1 MRSRFAHALADVA
14 PARGPP
20 AGTRGFACPAQGCLE
35 RLAAMVQLQRAAKGL
50 GTKAG
55 SKSERP
61 AAPESGG
68 AWSAALAEYTTALRV
83 EAGLARSTLSAYT
96 SDLSLARDWMVA
108 RGLAAPQD
116 VATEDVVAWLAA
128 RRASGCAETTLARN
142 LTALRTFFAHLAAEG
157 DLERDPCAL
166 IRAPVLAK
174 YLPRVLD
181 SEQVTQLLNA
191 PSGGTW
197 SDLRD
202 RALLETLY
210 ATGARISEVVGLMTD
225 ALEPGLRVLRLSGK
239 GSKSRLVPCG
249 EPARKALAEW
259 IEGPRAKLVLAR
271 ARREVFLT
279 RRGLALDR
287 TNAWRRV
294 KLAALRAGISAR
306 VTPHGL
312 RHSFASHMLEGGAD
326 LRSVQEMLG
335 HASLATTQIYTHL
348 DREHLLA
355 LHRLNHPRG

>member
-1 MRSRFAHALADVA
+1 M
-14 PARGPP
+14 
-20 AGTRGFACPAQGCLE
+20 AQLS
-35 RLAAMVQLQRAAKGL
+35 RAAKGQA
-50 GTKAG
+50 TPAHEP
-55 SKSERP
+55 SPRP
-61 AAPESGG
+61 ARIAGLGP
-68 AWSAALAEYTTALRV
+68 WSTALAEYTTALRV
-83 EAGLARSTLSAYT
+83 EAGLARSTLAAYT
-96 SDLSLARDWMVA
+96 SDLSLAIDWLVE
-108 RGLAAPQD
+108 RGLGAPQR

-128 RRASGCAETTLARN
+128 RRAAGCAESTLARN

-157 DLERDPCAL
+157 DLARDPCAL

-181 SEQVTQLLNA
+181 SQQVERLLQAPKEQ
-191 PSGGTW
+191 TW
-197 SDLRD
+197 SDVRD

-210 ATGARISEVVGLMTD
+210 ATGARISEVVGLLTD
-225 ALEPGLRVLRLSGK
+225 ALEPSLRVLRLTGK
-239 GSKSRLVPCG
+239 GGKSRLVPCG
-249 EPARKALAEW
+249 EPGRKALAAW
-259 IEGPRAKLVLAR
+259 IEGPRAALAGAR
-271 ARREVFLT
+271 DRREVFLT
-279 RRGLALDR
+279 RAGLPLDR

-294 KLAALRAGISAR
+294 KLAALRAGIGAR